1 MRRPTW
7 KLVVGAVVGLVLAAA
22 ATTAS
27 ASAGGIAVSSSP
39 GSAPCLLPAAFN
51 SVTALKTASGLKRDA
66 VPNEYDLP
74 TPSVVSPFFTGP
86 RTIEVYFHV
95 IHDGSTGN
103 IPDVW
108 ITHQIDIL
116 NDAYAGTGAA
126 SGSVDTGFRFH
137 LAGTTR
143 TDNPDWYNQITPNS
157 SAERDMKTAL
167 RQGGYWDLNLYSAD
181 LGDFLLGW
189 ATFPVKKPKAKT
201 LAMDGVV
208 LLDQSLPDG
217 NAGSGPPDNLD
228 YHEGDTATHEVG
240 HWLSLYHTFQGG
252 CKGKGDYVDDTPY
265 EAGPNFDCTPI
276 DSCTRD
282 DVPNVTDD
290 PIHNF
295 MDYGDDI
302 CLDEFTAGQTDRMHA
317 NWDALRNL
325 APTVKSFKPNKGP
338 VGTSVTITGSA
349 LSDASAVRFNGVPA
363 SLFTIV
369 NDTTITAT
377 VPGGATTGK
386 VTVVGPNGT
395 TDSKKNF
402 TVTL

>member
-7 KLVVGAVVGLVLAAA
+7 KLVAGAVVGLVLAAA

-51 SVTALKTASGLKRDA
+51 SVTALKTAVGLKRDA

-95 IHDGSTGN
+95 IHDGTTGN
-103 IPDVW
+103 VPDAW
-108 ITHQIDIL
+108 ITNQIQIL
-116 NDAYAGTGAA
+116 TDAYQGAGAA
-126 SGSVDTGFRFH
+126 SGSVNTGFKFH
-137 LAGTTR
+137 LKATTR
-143 TDNPDWYNQITPNS
+143 TDNAAWYNGITPGS
-157 SAERDMKTAL
+157 QEEKDMKSTL
-167 RQGGYWDLNLYSAD
+167 HQGGYWDLNLYSAS
-181 LGDFLLGW
+181 LGDGLLGW
-189 ATFPVKKPKAKT
+189 ATFPEKKAKGNKF
-201 LAMDGVV
+201 LMDGVV
-208 LLDQSLPDG
+208 MLDESMPG
-217 NAGSGPPDNLD
+217 GSAHSGSLD

-265 EAGPNFDCTPI
+265 EAGPNFDCDPI

-282 DVPNVTDD
+282 DVPNLTMD
-290 PIHNF
+290 PINNF

-302 CLDEFTAGQTDRMHA
+302 CLDEFTAGQTARMQA

-325 APTVKSFKPNKGP
+325 APTVKTFKANKGP
-338 VGTSVTITGSA
+338 VGTVVTITGSA
-349 LSDASAVRFNGVPA
+349 LSDASAVKFNSVPA
-363 SLFTIV
+363 SVFTV
-369 NDTTITAT
+369 VSDTTITAT

-386 VTVVGPNGT
+386 VTIVGPNGT

-402 TVTL
+402 TVTP